1 MLVILNAPAGAGK
14 DTIGAILESSYGHK
28 MGCFKQPMF
37 DIAKAVLGETLFKVF
52 MELYNDRETKEQ
64 PQALLGGLSCRQ
76 FMIKISEGW
85 VKPLLGEEYFGER
98 MLQSLSIFDDS
109 VTTVTDGGFP
119 RELFPSLKAGIPVMV
134 FRLRGRGS
142 FEGDSRDYMQ
152 NGDFLDLPY
161 HLRPLIYDI
170 ELQDGEPVLAAS
182 EIQGPIKG
190 YRNELL

>member
-28 MGCFKQPMF
+28 LGCFKQPMF
-37 DIAKAVLGETLFKVF
+37 DIAKSVLGETLFKVF

-85 VKPLLGEEYFGER
+85 VKPVFGEEYFGER
-98 MLQSLSIFDDS
+98 MLQSISLFDES

-119 RELFPSLKAGIPVMV
+119 RELFPSLKAGIPVLV

-142 FEGDSRDYMQ
+142 FDGDSRRYLRDS
-152 NGDFLDLPY
+152 DFLDLPS
-161 HLRPLIYDI
+161 HLRPYFYDVLL
-170 ELQDGEPVLAAS
+170 EEGNPVLAAAVT
-182 EIQGPIKG
+182 QGYIKAW
-190 YRNELL
+190 RS

>member
-14 DTIGAILESSYGHK
+14 DTIGAILESSYGHNL
-28 MGCFKQPMF
+28 GCFKQPMF
-37 DIAKAVLGETLFKVF
+37 DIAKSVLGETLFKVF

-85 VKPLLGEEYFGER
+85 VKPVFGEEYFGER
-98 MLQSLSIFDDS
+98 MLQSLSIFDES

-119 RELFPSLKAGIPVMV
+119 RELFPSLKAGIPVLV

-142 FEGDSRDYMQ
+142 FEGDSRRYLRDS
-152 NGDFLDLPY
+152 DFLDLPS
-161 HLRPLIYDI
+161 HLRPYFYDVLL
-170 ELQDGEPVLAAS
+170 EEGNPVLAAAV
-182 EIQGPIKG
+182 IQGYIKAW
-190 YRNELL
+190 RS

>member
-28 MGCFKQPMF
+28 LGCFKQPMF

-85 VKPLLGEEYFGER
+85 VKPVFGEEYFGER
-98 MLQSLSIFDDS
+98 MLQSISLFDES

-119 RELFPSLKAGIPVMV
+119 RELFPSLKAGVPVLV

-142 FEGDSRDYMQ
+142 FEGDSRNFMRDV
-152 NGDFLDLPY
+152 DFLELPA
-161 HLRPLIYDI
+161 HMRPYIHDI
-170 ELQDGEPVLAAS
+170 KLEDGNPVLAAS
-182 EIQGPIKG
+182 EIQGLIKAW
-190 YRNELL
+190 RSE

>member
-28 MGCFKQPMF
+28 LGCFKQPMF

-85 VKPLLGEEYFGER
+85 VKPVFGEEYFGER
-98 MLQSLSIFDDS
+98 MLQSISLFDES

-119 RELFPSLKAGIPVMV
+119 RELFPSLKAGVPVLV

-142 FEGDSRDYMQ
+142 FEGDSRNFMSDV
-152 NGDFLDLPY
+152 DFLELPA
-161 HLRPLIYDI
+161 HMRPYIHDI
-170 ELQDGEPVLAAS
+170 KLEDGNPVLAAS
-182 EIQGPIKG
+182 EIQGLIKAW
-190 YRNELL
+190 RSE